1 MKTELQFYSR
11 SRCGA
16 FPLVA
21 PYYARKVAAPGNGC
35 KWALMATRG
44 NVSARVLERLCS
56 HNFKTKRH
64 ALDML
69 DSFLHITGQTKE
81 SNHG

>member
-1 MKTELQFYSR
+1 MEIQFYSR

-21 PYYARKVAAPGNGC
+21 PYVARKVAAPGNGC
-35 KWALMATRG
+35 KWALMAKRG
-44 NVSARVLERLCS
+44 NVSALVFERFCS
-56 HNFKTKRH
+56 HNFKTKRA

-69 DSFLHITGQTKE
+69 ESYLHITKE
-81 SNHG
+81 SNNG